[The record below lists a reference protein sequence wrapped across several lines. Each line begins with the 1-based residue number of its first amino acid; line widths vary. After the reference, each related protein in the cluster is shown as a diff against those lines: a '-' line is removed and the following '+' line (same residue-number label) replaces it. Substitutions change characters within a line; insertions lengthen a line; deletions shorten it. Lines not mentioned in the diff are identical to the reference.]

1 MDATQLTAIVASR
14 LFLAWIFTWILKG
27 LVKIFLPFSIPYSCL
42 YLICLAYSIQ
52 IKVVVNKPSQSEP
65 SQPDPKSSSKCVHL
79 ELGDGLTEVKKEL
92 GIVEELLE
100 AYGTLIEQS
109 GIVCREAFTQIY
121 REQKEQLRQYN
132 DFRRQYADQFGSIV
146 NVLEGHRKDI
156 AETSRAATEDKTSL
170 CEIIGQYR
178 QIVEDNQKFVRVHI
192 DSVTET
198 LKTQHTAV
206 TRHEELAD
214 SRDDAIQDTL
224 RKQSKKIE
232 HNSELIQEHGT
243 SIDNVVSAHADLV
256 AEYQK
261 ALDGLALLITANR
274 IFSSIHEAPQWKS
287 FGDHTRRVVAEED
300 LTDETKQL
308 QLTQD
313 HEKRI
318 SHLQLGT
325 ASANV
330 VDNVHQIAR
339 TFRGTYD
346 DMITAMNE
354 KPEGMRHRDW
364 LAGRRIN
371 SLKVDHDHHRN
382 PDTTSGVGQLMATV
396 FGQLRDT
403 LQSTVEARHAEA
415 MGQLR
420 RGQEDMER
428 LRAEI
433 GDIQGLRRQVRE
445 AQARRERLSEQDRE
459 IRALREEIRRLR
471 GDVCQHVRDG
481 IDQVLAESH
490 SSTTATSNVTAFRD
504 GDTLTAAAVTDPTD
518 VTDSFHIPAAAP
530 THNDD
535 AEALD
540 ASGPEAEMV
549 VDDEEDNGA
558 GSDCEGRLMGDFL
571 GCMMSREDWPDK
583 KKSRRKTR
591 KMYAIAKQRAG
602 EQAEE

>member
-1 MDATQLTAIVASR
+1 MDAIQLTAIVASR

-42 YLICLAYSIQ
+42 FLICLAYSIQ
-52 IKVVVNKPSQSEP
+52 IKIVVKRPSQSEP

-100 AYGTLIEQS
+100 AYGTLIENS
-109 GIVCREAFTQIY
+109 GIVCRQAFTQIY

-132 DFRRQYADQFGSIV
+132 DFRRQYAEQFGSIV
-146 NVLEGHRKDI
+146 NVLEGHRNDI

-170 CEIIGQYR
+170 CNIIGQYR

-198 LKTQHTAV
+198 LKTQDTAI
-206 TRHEELAD
+206 TRHQELAD
-214 SRDDAIQDTL
+214 SRDDSILDTL
-224 RKQSKKIE
+224 RKQWNKIE
-232 HNSELIQEHGT
+232 ENTKLIEEQGT
-243 SIDNVVSAHADLV
+243 SIDNVVSDHAVLV

-274 IFSSIHEAPQWKS
+274 IFSSIHEPSEWKS

-300 LTDETKQL
+300 VTDETQQL

-318 SHLQLGT
+318 GHPQLGT

-330 VDNVHQIAR
+330 VDNVQQIAR
-339 TFRGTYD
+339 TFKGTYD
-346 DMITAMNE
+346 DMINAMK

-364 LAGRRIN
+364 LATRRIN
-371 SLKVDHDHHRN
+371 SLKVDDHDRN
-382 PDTTSGVGQLMATV
+382 LDTISGMDQLMATV

-433 GDIQGLRRQVRE
+433 GDIQGLRQQVRE
-445 AQARRERLSEQDRE
+445 AQARRERLTEQDRE
-459 IRALREEIRRLR
+459 IKALREEIRRLR
-471 GDVCQHVRDG
+471 NDVCQHVRDE
-481 IDQVLAESH
+481 IDQFLAESH
-490 SSTTATSNVTAFRD
+490 STTTATSNVTALRD
-504 GDTLTAAAVTDPTD
+504 GDTLTAATVTDPTD

-530 THNDD
+530 TDNDD
-535 AEALD
+535 GGAPD
-540 ASGPEAEMV
+540 ASVHEDDMA
-549 VDDEEDNGA
+549 VDDEDDNGV
-558 GSDCEGRLMGDFL
+558 GSDGEGRLMGDFL
-571 GCMMSREDWPDK
+571 CRMMSREDWPDK

-591 KMYAIAKQRAG
+591 KMYAIARQRA
-602 EQAEE
+602 EQQTEE